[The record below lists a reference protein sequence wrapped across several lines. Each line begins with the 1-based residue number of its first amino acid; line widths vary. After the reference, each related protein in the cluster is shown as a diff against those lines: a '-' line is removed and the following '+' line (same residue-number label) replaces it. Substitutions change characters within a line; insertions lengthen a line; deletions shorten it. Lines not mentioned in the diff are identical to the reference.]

1 MLLLTHTLSLHHPA
15 VIAVFT
21 SSSDPELLRLL
32 HWLLLLVA
40 AVNLFDGVQTIMTG
54 VIQVGGR
61 VY

>member
-1 MLLLTHTLSLHHPA
+1 M
-15 VIAVFT
+15 FT

-61 VY
+61 ACVLASEDVRVGGWRVQA